1 MMRNP
6 FAMPP
11 VRYPTHYTW
20 LVFVS
25 ALDIM
30 FTWIVLHFG
39 GREVNGLAL
48 AVLEQ
53 YGLTGIV
60 LFKFALV
67 TLLIVL
73 CECIG
78 RRHDSAGR
86 RLATFAIII
95 TLLPVTL
102 ASLQLLLHG

>member
-1 MMRNP
+1 
-6 FAMPP
+6 MPP
-11 VRYPTHYTW
+11 VLYPTHYTW

-25 ALDIM
+25 ALDVM

-39 GREVNGLAL
+39 GWEVNGLAV
-48 AVLEQ
+48 AVLDH
-53 YGLTGIV
+53 YGLIGIV
-60 LFKFALV
+60 LFKFALI

-78 RRHDSAGR
+78 RLRFSAGR
-86 RLATFAIII
+86 RLATFAIIV

-102 ASLQLLLHG
+102 ASLQLLWHR